1 MTIKY
6 LKQCLEYRKHLVNVV
21 SKNRNRKK
29 QDNKNNQWK
38 IEEDE
43 QLKLYPQQHLP
54 KCTPWNTRDLKY

>member
-38 IEEDE
+38 IKDE
-43 QLKLYPQQHLP
+43 QLRLY
-54 KCTPWNTRDLKY
+54 LKAASSQMYPMEH